1 MPTSMLIALLDQP
14 WRTID
19 DVADGVST
27 LEHWLRERR
36 DRRAVFASAY
46 RDVTQAIR
54 RHSSEGHFFADD
66 AWVRSCHVASANLY
80 REALFAFARHDH
92 GNVPK
97 AWRFSFE
104 TSATGDALVLQ
115 DLLLGIN
122 AYLNHDLPLALEQV
136 SIDPRDV
143 RDEDHIRLVEVLQA
157 ATDPLQDRI
166 AGLYAPALRVLDRSP
181 GRMDEDM
188 AGFSIRTARRACWDN
203 AVLLSGAAGEEDRAA
218 VRRRL
223 DDASAVLAR
232 LILSSLPAGSPLT
245 VALREME
252 EHAPWWELLEAP
264 GGGEEAGPAPVEPEP
279 PAVAS
284 LDELIAKLEETVRRF
299 DAARSRLSVYPST
312 YLLMERR
319 FKEALDD
326 GGGFEDRAWAELLD
340 RHFATRY
347 FRALEAHEAGRAA
360 EVPECWKAA
369 FAAAAGGKTTLVQ
382 DLALA
387 VNARLNYDLP
397 LALLAAGV
405 GRGEERER
413 RRRDLLRFEALFRA
427 SIDPVQDMLAAK
439 YSPFLK
445 VLDLA
450 GLRLDEFL
458 VDFSYRRA
466 RDAAWDNA
474 VRLADCASP
483 EERALLVREIDRR
496 AADVAN
502 RILLRAVVGG
512 GWIAQAVR
520 QVEDRFGGR
529 WSAWVEPGEGA

>member
-1 MPTSMLIALLDQP
+1 
-14 WRTID
+14 
-19 DVADGVST
+19 
-27 LEHWLRERR
+27 
-36 DRRAVFASAY
+36 
-46 RDVTQAIR
+46 
-54 RHSSEGHFFADD
+54 
-66 AWVRSCHVASANLY
+66 
-80 REALFAFARHDH
+80 
-92 GNVPK
+92 
-97 AWRFSFE
+97 
-104 TSATGDALVLQ
+104 
-115 DLLLGIN
+115 
-122 AYLNHDLPLALEQV
+122 
-136 SIDPRDV
+136 
-143 RDEDHIRLVEVLQA
+143 
-157 ATDPLQDRI
+157 
-166 AGLYAPALRVLDRSP
+166 
-181 GRMDEDM
+181 
-188 AGFSIRTARRACWDN
+188 
-203 AVLLSGAAGEEDRAA
+203 
-218 VRRRL
+218 
-223 DDASAVLAR
+223 
-232 LILSSLPAGSPLT
+232 
-245 VALREME
+245 ME
-252 EHAPWWELLEAP
+252 EHVPWWELLPVA
-264 GGGEEAGPAPVEPEP
+264 GGADGGAGPAPVEPEP
-279 PAVAS
+279 PLVGS

-312 YLLMERR
+312 YLFMERR
-319 FKEALDD
+319 FREALAGG

-369 FAAAAGGKTTLVQ
+369 FSAATGGKTTLVQ

-405 GRGEERER
+405 GQGAERER
-413 RRRDLLRFEALFRA
+413 RRRDLLKFEALFRA

-502 RILLRAVVGG
+502 RILLRTVIGG
-512 GWIAQAVR
+512 GWVAQAVR
-520 QVEDRFGGR
+520 QVEDRWQGR
-529 WSAWVEPGEGA
+529 WSAWVEPEG